1 MTTNVEKEI
10 VMSTQLSSKF
20 AALALAL
27 AVNSTMIG
35 AVAVLFN
42 NQAQAQSVALAQVA
56 RVLGF
61 FA

>member
-1 MTTNVEKEI
+1 MN
-10 VMSTQLSSKF
+10 TQLSSKF

-35 AVAVLFN
+35 AVTALFN

-56 RVLGF
+56 RALGF

>member
-1 MTTNVEKEI
+1 MN
-10 VMSTQLSSKF
+10 TQLSSKF
-20 AALALAL
+20 AAIALAL

-42 NQAQAQSVALAQVA
+42 AQAQAHAVALARIVA
-56 RVLGF
+56 AAGF

>member
-1 MTTNVEKEI
+1 MN
-10 VMSTQLSSKF
+10 TQLSSKF

-42 NQAQAQSVALAQVA
+42 TQAHAQSVALACVSTVA
-56 RVLGF
+56 GF
-61 FA
+61 FV